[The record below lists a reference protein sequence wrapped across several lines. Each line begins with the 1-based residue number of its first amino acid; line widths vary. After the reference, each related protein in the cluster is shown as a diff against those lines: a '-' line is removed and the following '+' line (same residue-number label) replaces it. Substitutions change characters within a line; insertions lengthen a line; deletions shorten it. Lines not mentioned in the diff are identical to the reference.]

1 MPVPTV
7 PPLTSHSIAHQGPV
21 DVAVL
26 GTGAAGLVAALAA
39 ADAGASVA
47 VVEKAEQ
54 VGGTTAL
61 SSGVAWIP
69 ATSVAAAQG
78 VSDSRKEA
86 LAYLESLSHGLIRPE
101 MARTFVDSGDDV
113 VEWLRTRTPLTL
125 RLVPGFPD
133 YHPEHPGGKPY
144 GGRSLEPE
152 LFSFDRLPGWQ
163 TRMVGTPRPMR
174 VSETPVGGGT
184 GVLSPELEA
193 ERRASHVEGL
203 GRALVAGLLR
213 GCLDHGVVPTT
224 GTRAVRLVPDDGQV
238 TGVELETATGRSV
251 LKASAVVI
259 ATGGFDYDRELVAA
273 FLRGPMHEPAGVP
286 TNTGDGLRMAM
297 RVGAA
302 LGMMRE
308 AWWVPV
314 VRMPGQRGDGG
325 SNVQLVLR
333 ERTLPRSIVVNRAG
347 RRFTN
352 EAANYNALGGAFH
365 TFDPG
370 SFDYLNQPCW
380 LIFDQG
386 FVEAYGGFGTGPGG
400 PAPDW
405 LTRAD
410 TLEGLA
416 DQLGISAGSLT
427 ETVTRWNGLVAA
439 GHDDDF
445 GRGDSAYDGWC
456 GDRSRYPGVA
466 ATLGPVDLSPFYA
479 VELVGSALGTKGG
492 PLTTVDGEVL
502 DVDGHVIPGLYAAGN
517 AMAAP
522 TGMVYG
528 GAGGTLGPAL
538 VFGYRAGRA
547 AASTRVRAGA
557 ARERE
562 GVSS

>member
-1 MPVPTV
+1 MRVAS
-7 PPLTSHSIAHQGPV
+7 PPSV
-21 DVAVL
+21 DVVDVVVL

-39 ADAGASVA
+39 ADSGASVA
-47 VVEKAEQ
+47 LVEKAER

-61 SSGVAWIP
+61 SSGVVWVP
-69 ATSVAAAQG
+69 ATSVAAAEG
-78 VSDSRKEA
+78 VEDSRQA
-86 LAYLESLSHGLIRPE
+86 GLAYLESLSHGMIRPE
-101 MARTFVDSGDDV
+101 MAQAFVDSGDEV

-133 YHPEHPGGKPY
+133 YHPEHPGGMPG

-152 LFSFDRLPGWQ
+152 LISMDRLDGWGE
-163 TRMVGTPRPMR
+163 RMVGTPRPMR
-174 VSETPVGGGT
+174 VTETPVGGGT
-184 GVLSPELEA
+184 GVLPAAVEA
-193 ERRASHVEGL
+193 ERRAAHVEGL

-213 GCLDHGVVPTT
+213 GCLDHDVVPRT
-224 GTRAVRLVPDDGQV
+224 GTRAVRLV
-238 TGVELETATGRSV
+238 VESG
-251 LKASAVVI
+251 AVVGVTLSGPEGHQVVRAGAVVL
-259 ATGGFDYDRELVAA
+259 ATGGFEYDDDLVRA
-273 FLRGPMHEPAGVP
+273 FLRGPMREPAGVP
-286 TNTGDGLRMAM
+286 SNTGDGLRMAM

-302 LGMMRE
+302 LGAMRE

-314 VRMPGQRGDGG
+314 VRLPGERADGG

-333 ERTLPRSIVVNRAG
+333 ERTLPRSLVINRSG

-370 SFDYLNQPCW
+370 SFDYVNQPCW
-380 LIFDQG
+380 LVFDQG
-386 FVEAYGGFGTGPGG
+386 FVDAYGGFGTGPGG
-400 PAPDW
+400 PAPSW

-410 TLEGLA
+410 SIAELA
-416 DQLGISAGSLT
+416 DDLGVPADTLAQ
-427 ETVTRWNGLVAA
+427 TVDRWNGFVAQ

-456 GDRSRYPGVA
+456 GDRTQYPGVF
-466 ATLGPVDLSPFYA
+466 ATLGPVDQGPFYA
-479 VELVGSALGTKGG
+479 VELIGSALGTKGG
-492 PLTTVDGEVL
+492 PLTTADGEVL
-502 DVDGHVIPGLYAAGN
+502 DVDGAVIHGLYAAGN

-547 AASTRVRAGA
+547 AAAASAASVTR
-557 ARERE
+557 ELE
-562 GVSS
+562 GVTT